1 MNKFQQYGVLYI
13 EQVSSG
19 VGGFV
24 LSIHL
29 RCEAFNIKCTVI
41 ETYSC
46 IFFTFTLNFREVNS
60 SWIVVEVDDNVY
72 EITFFPWKY
81 GNDGL
86 QLVFLRENYASLGFR
101 YCTLKKSFNKWMVRT
116 SETIWS
122 NYFKCFKIY
131 ISRQMTRE
139 FKVSR

>member
-46 IFFTFTLNFREVNS
+46 IFLTFTLNFREVNS

-72 EITFFPWKY
+72 EITFFLLINEWF
-81 GNDGL
+81 GL
-86 QLVFLRENYASLGFR
+86 RKPSDLITLNALKSIFR
-101 YCTLKKSFNKWMVRT
+101 GR
-116 SETIWS
+116 
-122 NYFKCFKIY
+122 
-131 ISRQMTRE
+131 
-139 FKVSR
+139 